1 MLIFIIILFSVVA
14 VVVGLSYTIYKFY
27 NDPRRRG
34 YNEPTND
41 QYVSFL

>member
-14 VVVGLSYTIYKFY
+14 VVGLGYTIYKFY

>member
-1 MLIFIIILFSVVA
+1 MLIFIIILITVVA
-14 VVVGLSYTIYKFY
+14 VSGLIYTIYKFY

-34 YNEPTND
+34 YTEPTND

>member
-1 MLIFIIILFSVVA
+1 MLIFIIILITVA
-14 VVVGLSYTIYKFY
+14 ALMGLSYTIYKFY

-34 YNEPTND
+34 YSDPTND

>member
-1 MLIFIIILFSVVA
+1 MLIFIIILITITA
-14 VVVGLSYTIYKFY
+14 VLGLSYTIYKFY

-34 YNEPTND
+34 YIEPTND